1 MSLHIGQGFDVHA
14 FDDGRKLILGGV
26 HIPYTRGLAGHS
38 DADVLTHAVCDA
50 LLGAAG
56 LGDIGHFFPD
66 TDERYKGANS
76 LDLLA
81 EVMRHVNKTGWKVVN
96 IDATVLAQEPKL
108 VPYMPDMIK
117 HLARMIGIETSCINI
132 KASTTEQ
139 LGFTG
144 RKEGMAAMAVA
155 LLETRDKPL

>member
-1 MSLHIGQGFDVHA
+1 MSLRIGQGFDVHA
-14 FDDGRKLILGGV
+14 FSEGRKLILGGV
-26 HIPYTRGLAGHS
+26 HIPYPRGLAGHS

-66 TDERYKGANS
+66 TDNNYKDANS

-81 EVMRHVNKTGWKVVN
+81 EVMRHVGKNGLKVTN
-96 IDATVLAQEPKL
+96 MDATVLAQEPKL
-108 VPYMPDMIK
+108 ASYMPDMK
-117 HLARMIGIETSCINI
+117 RNLAGIIGVDASCINI
-132 KASTTEQ
+132 KASTTEH

-144 RKEGMAAMAVA
+144 RKEGIAAMAVA
-155 LLETRDKPL
+155 LLESKD